1 MRFFIFL
8 CSVLILGMGV
18 AAMYILDKNDGQG
31 FLFGAFRL
39 GGGLLICA
47 LFTIKMPWH
56 GLIGAGII
64 ALLGA
69 GKGLTNLPG
78 LVKFLGG
85 NRAHGTTPLL
95 ELGVT
100 VICLLL
106 LLRVLR
112 ELQKERVRRMLE
124 QEE

>member
-8 CSVLILGMGV
+8 CAVLVLAMGV
-18 AAMYILDKNDGQG
+18 AATFILGKTDAQG

-39 GGGLLICA
+39 GGGLLICG
-47 LFTIKMPWH
+47 LFAIKMPWH
-56 GLIGAGII
+56 GIIGAGII
-64 ALLGA
+64 ALLGT

-78 LVKFLGG
+78 LVKFFGG
-85 NRAHGTTPLL
+85 NREHGTTPLL

-100 VICLLL
+100 VICFLL

-112 ELQKERVRRMLE
+112 ELRQERVRRMLAE
-124 QEE
+124 GE